1 VSRPGRPLRI
11 GLVCP
16 YDVDVPGGVREQVL
30 GLARAM
36 AGLGEDVQV
45 LAPRARGAARREVVD
60 GVLVVTA
67 GPALGLPTNGSTA
80 RLALDP
86 VSRRRATRW
95 ALAGLDVVHVHEPIP
110 PGIGHSVLRR
120 LAADRDLGLPGPA
133 VVATV
138 HVAMSSRPAGRSRS
152 LRSAALH
159 VGGLLRGVDV
169 LSAVSEHARRT
180 LVDHL
185 GRVPLVV
192 PNAVDVASWPR
203 PGPRPAPPVDGG
215 TVVVLGRA
223 EPRKGVDVLLRAWP
237 RVRAERPAARLLV
250 VGPAEGLRVVPGHGV
265 QLLGAVDEAHKR
277 TLMAG
282 ADVLVAPHRGGESFG
297 LVLVEA
303 LAAGTPV
310 VASDLPAFRAV
321 LAGHGRLVAPG
332 DPTALAAAVLAE
344 LAHLGDLGD
353 LATAPAAAALAR
365 RARAEQFDTPVV
377 AARWRDLYDTA
388 LRLRAGGHA
397 LGHELDVALRTRAAT
412 AARLAGGPD
421 PTARSAA
428 RAASRV
434 VAGPALPVH
443 ETWQGRLAE
452 AAAAAADPA
461 DAAAQS
467 RLTAL
472 LRGTALPGPVRDP
485 LVAGTAGVRDLRA
498 LLNDRAARDGTRTV
512 ELDDDTAP
520 DEG

>member
-1 VSRPGRPLRI
+1 
-11 GLVCP
+11 
-16 YDVDVPGGVREQVL
+16 
-30 GLARAM
+30 M
-36 AGLGEDVQV
+36 AGLGEQVQV
-45 LAPRARGAARREVVD
+45 LAPRARGAPRRQVVD
-60 GVLVVTA
+60 GVPVVTA

-86 VSRRRATRW
+86 VSRRRSTRW

-133 VVATV
+133 VLATV

-152 LRSAALH
+152 LRSAAGH

-192 PNAVDVASWPR
+192 PNGVDVASWSP
-203 PGPRPAPPVDGG
+203 PAARAVPPHDGG
-215 TVVVLGRA
+215 TVVVVGRD

-237 RVRAERPAARLLV
+237 RVRAARPGTRLLV
-250 VGPAEGLRVVPGHGV
+250 VGPVGGLRAAAGHGV
-265 QLLGAVDEAHKR
+265 HLLGAVDEAAKR
-277 TLMAG
+277 DLVAG

-332 DPTALAAAVLAE
+332 DPAALAAAVLAE
-344 LAHLGDLGD
+344 LDEAAGADPD
-353 LATAPAAAALAR
+353 RAAARRR
-365 RARAEQFDTPVV
+365 RAEEFDTPVV
-377 AARWRDLYDTA
+377 AARWRELYDTA
-388 LRLRAGGHA
+388 LRVRAGGAA
-397 LGHELDVALRTRAAT
+397 LSEELDGRCGTGRR
-412 AARLAGGPD
+412 RLGGW
-421 PTARSAA
+421 RA
-428 RAASRV
+428 RAPASTPGRPPW
-434 VAGPALPVH
+434 AG
-443 ETWQGRLAE
+443 
-452 AAAAAADPA
+452 
-461 DAAAQS
+461 
-467 RLTAL
+467 
-472 LRGTALPGPVRDP
+472 RGPPPPTRPTRRPR
-485 LVAGTAGVRDLRA
+485 AG
-498 LLNDRAARDGTRTV
+498 
-512 ELDDDTAP
+512 
-520 DEG
+520 

>member
-1 VSRPGRPLRI
+1 MSGRGRPLRV

-45 LAPRARGAARREVVD
+45 LAPRSRGAARREVVD
-60 GVLVVTA
+60 GVPVVTA
-67 GPALGLPTNGSTA
+67 GPAVGLPTNGSTA

-133 VVATV
+133 VLATV

-192 PNAVDVASWPR
+192 PNAVDVASWPP
-203 PGPRPAPPVDGG
+203 PGPRSAPPVDGG

-237 RVRAERPAARLLV
+237 RIRAARPAARLLV

-265 QLLGAVDEAHKR
+265 HLLGAVDEGSKR
-277 TLMAG
+277 ALVSG

-303 LAAGTPV
+303 LAAGTAV

-321 LAGHGRLVAPG
+321 LDGHGRLVVPG
-332 DPTALAAAVLAE
+332 DPTALATAVLSE
-344 LAHLGDLGD
+344 LSVLSGLSGPG
-353 LATAPAAAALAR
+353 TARSGAALAR

-388 LRLRAGGHA
+388 LRLRAGGSA
-397 LGHELDVALRTRAAT
+397 LGRELDDALRLRAAT
-412 AARLAGGPD
+412 AARLAGTPD
-421 PTARSAA
+421 PAGRPTTQAW
-428 RAASRV
+428 RA
-434 VAGPALPVH
+434 
-443 ETWQGRLAE
+443 RLATAGE
-452 AAAAAADPA
+452 AAADPA
-461 DAAAQS
+461 DVAAQS

-472 LRGTALPGPVRDP
+472 LRGTALPAAVRAP

-498 LLNDRAARDGTRTV
+498 LLNDRAARDGTPTV

-520 DEG
+520 EDG